1 MFEYKTVR
9 WSLQAAA
16 ASGEKT
22 IGVVTLA
29 RPEALNA
36 IDVRMRIELDL
47 LLDQIRR
54 DDSIRVVIVTGEG
67 RGFSAGGDLRTEA
80 GPLGALDDDHDFGA
94 FGAYRELANYFF
106 NDLRH
111 VVIQRAIR
119 KLETLQAVTIAAI
132 NGPAVGIGLEL
143 ATACDMRYASDLARL
158 GEVAVAARAESGG
171 ARNLPKLVGMG
182 RAMEMI
188 LSGEIIDA
196 AEAQQIGLVERVFP
210 HDKLLEE
217 VFKIAVQDRGGAVP
231 LGAAGEGAGAAL
243 LGSQSQRGG
252 RARRTRCG
260 DGDHAHPGLPRRHPT
275 PFLTSGRPPIAARV
289 TAADVSHERCRDCT
303 GPRTHRLGCHGAS
316 CYGKHKAIPA
326 EFRAGSRTTP
336 VRPHPLPLHSNCG
349 VADMSTYNILILG
362 ASYGSLLASKL
373 MFGGHK

>member
-22 IGVVTLA
+22 IGVLTLA

-54 DDSIRVVIVTGEG
+54 DDSIRVVIITGEG

-94 FGAYRELANYFF
+94 FGAYKELANYFF

-143 ATACDMRYASDLARL
+143 ATACDMRYASDRARL
-158 GEVAVAARAESGG
+158 GEVAVPAGFVPESGG

-196 AEAQQIGLVERVFP
+196 AEAQRIGLVERVFP

-217 VFKIAVQDRGGAVP
+217 VFKIADKI
-231 LGAAGEGAGAAL
+231 AAAPFLSVRQAKALVRRYWDHNRSEEGA
-243 LGSQSQRGG
+243 
-252 RARRTRCG
+252 RAELDAVMEITRTEDCREG
-260 DGDHAHPGLPRRHPT
+260 IRA
-275 PFLTSGRPPIAARV
+275 FLDKRPPAYR
-289 TAADVSHERCRDCT
+289 
-303 GPRTHRLGCHGAS
+303 GP
-316 CYGKHKAIPA
+316 
-326 EFRAGSRTTP
+326 
-336 VRPHPLPLHSNCG
+336 
-349 VADMSTYNILILG
+349 
-362 ASYGSLLASKL
+362 SYG
-373 MFGGHK
+373 G